1 LGSKRHH
8 EPRKNIRFT
17 LKTFEKNMRPVSP
30 VRPLIPSP
38 DGLSIEV
45 IDQTLLPHQSHIVKL
60 STRDEVAHAIHSMI
74 VRGAPLIG
82 ASAAWGLVFALR
94 DHASNQALEESCAI
108 LNATRPT
115 AINLAWALKRMRD
128 HLLPLTPSDRF
139 EAAQREARAI
149 CEEDESQNYAIGQ
162 HGLAIL
168 QALYKQ
174 KQRPLRVLTHCN
186 AGALATVGWGTAL
199 APLYLAQLAG
209 LPFEVW
215 VDETRP
221 RNQGA
226 LTAWELHRAGIQHTY
241 IADNAGGHLMQ
252 HGLVDCVI
260 VGADRVSAQGD
271 VCNKIGTY
279 LKALAAKEAGIPFY
293 AAVPS
298 PTIDWTIQDALKEIP
313 IEERNADEVTW
324 VQGLTKE
331 GKLESVRVT
340 PVGVESGNAAF
351 DVTPARLITGILT
364 EQGLFAA
371 TLSGLQSL
379 QQQLTLSQESTEK
392 HHPV

>member
-1 LGSKRHH
+1 
-8 EPRKNIRFT
+8 
-17 LKTFEKNMRPVSP
+17 MRPVSP

-45 IDQTLLPHQSHIVKL
+45 IDQTLLPHQSHVVKL

-128 HLLPLTPSDRF
+128 HLLPLPPSDRF

-209 LPFEVW
+209 VPFKVW

-298 PTIDWTIQDALKEIP
+298 PTG
-313 IEERNADEVTW
+313 TW
-324 VQGLTKE
+324 QTTWDDRWH
-331 GKLESVRVT
+331 SR
-340 PVGVESGNAAF
+340 
-351 DVTPARLITGILT
+351 R
-364 EQGLFAA
+364 
-371 TLSGLQSL
+371 
-379 QQQLTLSQESTEK
+379 
-392 HHPV
+392 H

>member
-1 LGSKRHH
+1 
-8 EPRKNIRFT
+8 
-17 LKTFEKNMRPVSP
+17 MRPASP
-30 VRPLIPSP
+30 IRPLIPSP
-38 DGLSIEV
+38 DGLTIEV
-45 IDQTLLPHQSHIVKL
+45 LDQTRLPHESHVLKL
-60 STRDEVAHAIHSMI
+60 STLDQVAHAIRSMI

-82 ASAAWGLVFALR
+82 AAAAWGLVFALR
-94 DHASNQALEESCAI
+94 EDASDQSLKESCAR

-115 AINLAWALKRMRD
+115 AVNLAWALARMQTC
-128 HLLPLTPSDRF
+128 LTPLPVSDRYQ
-139 EAAQREARAI
+139 AAQKEALAI
-149 CEEDESQNYAIGQ
+149 CDEDVAQNYAIGQ
-162 HGLAIL
+162 HGLKIL
-168 QALYKQ
+168 QELYKQ
-174 KQRPLRVLTHCN
+174 KQRPLRLLTHCN

-199 APLYLAQLAG
+199 APMYLAQLAG

-226 LTAWELHRAGIQHTY
+226 LTAWELHKAGITHTY
-241 IADNAGGHLMQ
+241 VADNAGGHLMQ

-313 IEERNADEVTW
+313 IEERHADEVTW
-324 VQGLTKE
+324 VQGLNQAGDLTA
-331 GKLESVRVT
+331 VRVT
-340 PVGVESGNAAF
+340 PVGVQSGNPAF
-351 DVTPARLITGILT
+351 DVTPARLVSGILT
-364 EQGLFAA
+364 EHGVYPACSEGLKP
-371 TLSGLQSL
+371 LR
-379 QQQLTLSQESTEK
+379 EK
-392 HHPV
+392 CG

>member
-1 LGSKRHH
+1 
-8 EPRKNIRFT
+8 
-17 LKTFEKNMRPVSP
+17 MRPDSP
-30 VRPLIPSP
+30 IRPLMISA
-38 DGLSIEV
+38 DGSSIEV
-45 IDQTLLPHQSHIVKL
+45 LDQTRLPHESHVIRL
-60 STRDEVAHAIHSMI
+60 ASCDAVAHAIRSMI

-82 ASAAWGLVFALR
+82 AAAAWGLVFALR
-94 DHASNQALEESCAI
+94 ENPSDQSLIESCAL

-115 AINLAWALKRMRD
+115 AVNLAWAMARMLAVLRP
-128 HLLPLTPSDRF
+128 LPPSNRF
-139 EAAQREARAI
+139 EAAQKEARAI
-149 CEEDESQNYAIGQ
+149 CDEDEAQNYAIGQ
-162 HGLAIL
+162 HGLVIL
-168 QALYKQ
+168 QALFDQ
-174 KQRPLRVLTHCN
+174 KKRPLRVLTHCN

-252 HGLVDCVI
+252 HGQVDLVI

-279 LKALAAKEAGIPFY
+279 LKALAAKESGIPFY

-298 PTIDWTIQDALKEIP
+298 PTIDWSIQDALQEIP
-313 IEERNADEVTW
+313 IEARNADEVTW
-324 VQGLTKE
+324 VQGINQE
-331 GKLESVRVT
+331 GKLETVRVT
-340 PVGVESGNAAF
+340 PEGVLSGNPAF
-351 DVTPARLITGILT
+351 DVTPARFISGILT
-364 EQGLFAA
+364 EYGVYPANLE
-371 TLSGLQSL
+371 GLQALRSK
-379 QQQLTLSQESTEK
+379 LTK
-392 HHPV
+392 A